1 MTTDPSGQ
9 PSPSLPESIISNLG
23 NGEDLSSEPP
33 KNFSR
38 DINNNQKYYDHIL
51 EERQVG
57 LDHKKRLMCLTETI
71 VGLFYVMLLLFI
83 IYLLTDEGIK
93 LDLKEALAIILVLAS
108 IPTALMIG
116 MMRSQY
122 KLDESLI
129 SQKNSEEGPS
139 IPLGPFITA
148 ISEYV
153 KHMR

>member
-1 MTTDPSGQ
+1 MTTDSSEQ
-9 PSPSLPESIISNLG
+9 PFPSLPESIISNSR

-33 KNFSR
+33 KNFSS
-38 DINNNQKYYDHIL
+38 DINNNQKYYNHIL

-57 LDHKKRLMCLTETI
+57 LDHKKRLMRTTEII
-71 VGLFYVMLLLFI
+71 VGAFYVSLLYF
-83 IYLLTDEGIK
+83 IYLLADGRIK
-93 LDLKEALAIILVLAS
+93 LDLKIVLAIILVLAS